1 MVRPSPP
8 EVTSTTYTF
17 ILILGI
23 VALADSCSLSQ
34 PNFLRLRGLLK
45 QRYSCL
51 RETCEPGSSTSKR
64 DGVPTATEQTTSG
77 PNLRCRFSD
86 TGRHARDRYGIVRS
100 LAFIE
105 RPPHHSTFLRSLYN
119 PLRSV
124 NNRIAK
130 SEKMS

>member
-17 ILILGI
+17 FLILGI
-23 VALADSCSLSQ
+23 GALADSCSLTQ

-51 RETCEPGSSTSKR
+51 RETHAPGSSTSKR

-86 TGRHARDRYGIVRS
+86 TGRHARDRYGYSQVFSFYSGATSSAVIK
-100 LAFIE
+100 L
-105 RPPHHSTFLRSLYN
+105 SLYGFAI
-119 PLRSV
+119 V
-124 NNRIAK
+124 
-130 SEKMS
+130 